1 MQSQIKKYL
10 IVETITSFQNGFSFK
25 HIYTV
30 TPLFRDR
37 PFCFMYNMVI
47 WDNLGVK
54 SYYSLRYVFIVNIQ
68 SDMKSIH
75 FYTIYLNLSYINT
88 ILITKMFL
96 LVCQLRGISI
106 TTGLS
111 RVNQGKLLMVLV
123 TTLTGRP
130 LNLYTIVFCRWL
142 LISCVKSGFPGLK
155 LSENLHLD

>member
-1 MQSQIKKYL
+1 MQSQIKKYI

-30 TPLFRDR
+30 TPLFHDI
-37 PFCFMYNMVI
+37 PFCFMYNI

-68 SDMKSIH
+68 SDTKSIH
-75 FYTIYLNLSYINT
+75 FYTIYLNLNYINT
-88 ILITKMFL
+88 ILITQMFL

-106 TTGLS
+106 TIGLS

-130 LNLYTIVFCRWL
+130 LNLYTIVFYRWL
-142 LISCVKSGFPGLK
+142 LISCKSGFPGLK
-155 LSENLHLD
+155 FSENLYLD